1 MVEYKKK
8 KIQLKNGG
16 SRNYYYKELSNG
28 KKEQISKE
36 VYLSK
41 KGGTLN
47 EEKITI
53 PPEIVKRLV
62 ELRIVSPKSG
72 LTVLSHNKQLKKIQE
87 VYNTPN
93 KLEKLVSELEQ
104 LPIDI
109 DVPRELQNEDKII
122 INRKRNQLNTN
133 KKKEEFANKLA
144 QKYKSKR
151 SERERLLSGRTN
163 YFDYF
168 DLILTELGYDND

>member
-41 KGGTLN
+41 KGGFTGQSSSNLI
-47 EEKITI
+47 E
-53 PPEIVKRLV
+53 RLV
-62 ELRIVSPKSG
+62 KIKIIDPKSG
-72 LTVLSHNKQLKKIQE
+72 LTEWAHNKQVEEIQRR
-87 VYNTPN
+87 YNTRN

-104 LPIDI
+104 LPNDI
-109 DVPRELQNEDKII
+109 NVPYELQNEDKRI
-122 INRKRNQLNTN
+122 INRYKNQLNTY

>member
-41 KGGTLN
+41 KGGFTGKSSYN
-47 EEKITI
+47 VIE
-53 PPEIVKRLV
+53 RLV
-62 ELRIVSPKSG
+62 KMGIIDRETPGSNVQK
-72 LTVLSHNKQLKKIQE
+72 NQLDKIRRL
-87 VYNTPN
+87 YNTNN
-93 KLEKLVSELEQ
+93 KLEKLVSDLEQ
-104 LPIDI
+104 LPNDI
-109 DVPRELQNEDKII
+109 NVPYELQNEDKRII
-122 INRKRNQLNTN
+122 IRNKNQLNTN
-133 KKKEEFANKLA
+133 KKKVEFARKLA

-151 SERERLLSGRTN
+151 SERERLLSGKTN
-163 YFDYF
+163 YNDYV
-168 DLILTELGYDND
+168 DAILIELDYLD